1 MKSKRIS
8 RAHWSG
14 DFLGVKYVGAMME
27 FPNVLVLRE
36 KKSTIYTKR
45 FNAKEIAENS
55 KVFERESLGQCG
67 SKLLKESFTIP
78 CDKRIIDIHKQ
89 INGEGA
95 MTINK

>member
-1 MKSKRIS
+1 MAIGSGISRWTAVMKSKRIS

-55 KVFERESLGQCG
+55 KVFERESLG
-67 SKLLKESFTIP
+67 
-78 CDKRIIDIHKQ
+78 
-89 INGEGA
+89 
-95 MTINK
+95 